1 MSFWNGFLPDF
12 SEIFRVFRADTSVA
26 HAFLPAALAGTRQR
40 LRPIRGGFLI
50 LAAAADL
57 LALAG
62 AAGAAAAIHRLATPN
77 LGGTLDIRLETWAIL
92 GFFLVAVSMLRN
104 DYGVAHYLS
113 PRGLLERLYGPW
125 CLAVAM
131 ALIVLLPARAASHPL
146 FPILIIFATGLATVS
161 LARIGLAQA
170 LRERAAEG
178 QVVARRI
185 FLLGY
190 EPELEAFVKSWE
202 PHRFGLHVVA
212 ASVLGSSTNLED
224 DLALA
229 RAYARILAPDDVFL
243 LIPWDDKK
251 TIEASLNA
259 FLGIPAALHLGPEK
273 FLERFS
279 EARVAT
285 MGPIRCLNLVDHPL
299 SPPAR
304 FMKRLIDI
312 VLASFALILLSP
324 LLLIVAITIK
334 LDSPGPIIFRQHR
347 YGFNQKPFRIFKF
360 RSMTT
365 CEDNSKLVQ
374 VTTRTDARLTKVGAF
389 LRRHN
394 VDELPQLFNVI
405 RGEMSLVGPR
415 PMAVAHDQMFERCI
429 SLYSRRHNVKPG
441 ITGWAQINGWRGGI
455 SEEKI
460 RARVEHDLYYIDNWS
475 LWFDLKIMWRTL
487 FSKEAYIDAF

>member
-1 MSFWNGFLPDF
+1 M
-12 SEIFRVFRADTSVA
+12 FRADTSVA
-26 HAFLPAALAGTRQR
+26 HAFLPAALAGTRLRKR

-50 LAAAADL
+50 LAASVDL
-57 LALAG
+57 FALAG
-62 AAGAAAAIHRLATPN
+62 SAVIAAAIHQVVTPH
-77 LGGTLDIRLETWAIL
+77 LGDTLDIRFETWAIL
-92 GFFLVAVSMLRN
+92 GLLLVATSLLRN
-104 DYGVAHYLS
+104 DYAVTQYLS
-113 PRGLLERLYGPW
+113 PGGRLQRLYAPW

-131 ALIVLLPARAASHPL
+131 ALIVLLPARAESHPL
-146 FPILIIFATGLATVS
+146 FPIFVIFATGLGAVC

-178 QVVARRI
+178 QIVARRI

-190 EPELEAFVKSWE
+190 EAELEAFVKSWE

-212 ASVLGSSTNLED
+212 ASVLGSSSNLED

-243 LIPWDDKK
+243 LIPWEDKK

-259 FLGIPAALHLGPEK
+259 FLGIPAALHLGPER

-279 EARVAT
+279 AARVAA

-299 SPPAR
+299 SPSALAL
-304 FMKRLIDI
+304 KRLVDI
-312 VLASFALILLSP
+312 VLASSALVLLSP
-324 LLLIVAITIK
+324 LFLMVAVAVK

-360 RSMTT
+360 RSMTA

-374 VTTRTDARLTKVGAF
+374 VTTRTDSRLTRVGAF
-389 LRRHN
+389 MRRRN
-394 VDELPQLFNVI
+394 IDELPQLFNVLM
-405 RGEMSLVGPR
+405 GDMSLVGPR

-441 ITGWAQINGWRGGI
+441 ITGWAQINGCRGGI
-455 SEEKI
+455 SEERI
-460 RARVEHDLYYIDNWS
+460 RARVEHDIYYIDNWS
-475 LWFDLKIMWRTL
+475 LWFDFKILWRTL
-487 FSKEAYIDAF
+487 LSKEAYMDAF